1 MRFILAFAVS
11 LFVALICTD
20 QLKKAPTVFYLLSIA
35 AVAIYVYGISQ
46 GPAVGFWGF
55 FIPFMQRCTLAMAFF
70 AIVMFVGVFD
80 ENSPIRKKLMPV
92 RRQLSICGCLLC
104 LAHVFYYAK
113 TYLAQLGNS
122 PQLQFSDASGNL
134 ILSHYF
140 RNPRSS
146 ARRPRHHVLHL
157 CEGENEGLLVEEYPT
172 TIVRILHAHHR
183 TLGNN
188 PRAACTFRQHAS
200 HRERRCVG
208 TRVRLIC
215 GAENQKR
222 NQTAPSDRYGIAYE
236 GSLSIPQRRALS
248 AKHLHRASRMPHLTS
263 MKFQRIKAYRA
274 TSAA

>member
-35 AVAIYVYGISQ
+35 AVAVYVYGISQ

-80 ENSPIRKKLMPV
+80 ENSPIRKKTAACSSPAFNLRLPSLPGPCFLLRENLSCPARKLSAIAIF
-92 RRQLSICGCLLC
+92 RRFGKL
-104 LAHVFYYAK
+104 
-113 TYLAQLGNS
+113 NS
-122 PQLQFSDASGNL
+122 
-134 ILSHYF
+134 LSHYF

-188 PRAACTFRQHAS
+188 PRAACTFGQYAG
-200 HRERRCVG
+200 HRKRRCVG
-208 TRVRLIC
+208 THVRLIC
-215 GAENQKR
+215 SAENQKR
-222 NQTAPSDRYGIAYE
+222 NQTVPSDRCSIAYGE
-236 GSLSIPQRRALS
+236 ACPFRNA
-248 AKHLHRASRMPHLTS
+248 AP
-263 MKFQRIKAYRA
+263 YRQNIFIVPA
-274 TSAA
+274 ECRT